1 MAPDILKTK
10 LRPRSLR
17 ANHIYRPRLVKA
29 LDHNLDR
36 KLTLLCAPAG
46 FGKSALLSE
55 WISLHNLH
63 FAWLALDRNDNEP
76 LIFLEYLFA
85 ACQVPWEGAI
95 HVEAAAPTAA
105 MPTSLQTAIVTL
117 ANTIA
122 AFKHQIILIL
132 DNYHEITHVLI
143 HRMIALLLDNLSA
156 QFHLV
161 IAGRTAPP
169 LSLARLRARAQME
182 ELRTDD
188 LRFTLPETSALFRQN
203 NANEL
208 SDTQIAK
215 LHAHTEGWVEGL
227 HIAVLALSEQD
238 ADQRQRFLAEFGGS
252 NRYVADYLFE
262 EAFAPQSTELQA
274 FMLQT
279 SLLDRLNG
287 LLCSF
292 VTGQARG
299 QDHLEFLEEGNLFIV
314 PLDEQRDWY
323 RYHQLFKEFLHHRLH
338 QTHPDQ
344 ILAFHSRASKWH
356 EQNGMYSEAIQHAI
370 ASQEWEHAMHL
381 IDRVADSKLMR
392 ARYSVIDKQ
401 TQKLPSAV
409 DVVQVAA
416 LDTAALDAAA
426 LDDVALDDV
435 ALDAAA
441 LDDVALDAVA
451 LDDVAD
457 DQAASWLFPAH
468 RLAEQTQSNALAL
481 GRAHLRLGHAHKAEH
496 FLSAVNLAAPQFQD
510 APAQF
515 TLVNTLSE
523 CRLSQGRLHLAL
535 ATCEPLLALAAKQ
548 SWQPYL
554 FDFFGNLCHI
564 YYEWNQ
570 LPIVR
575 QYLTRCLAE
584 AEHNETAP
592 FWSVDAHLALMW
604 LAWAEGNQTAA
615 DAAMQEAER
624 LAHMLGVARLVRKVM
639 AHGARLDL
647 RRERYESAIG
657 WAKDCGLDA
666 HNVTDYGAQFEYL
679 TWARVMLAQKQPA
692 RALRLLIQLQ
702 ALALATGRTK
712 DVIEIM
718 VFSALAHQAN
728 NEPQEAFAALAQA
741 VCEAEQEGYV
751 RTFVDEGAPLYA
763 LLQQVAA
770 SGITRLYVQRLLD
783 AFPQSAAKPIKSP
796 TAPLA
801 QAEPVNS
808 LVDPLSER
816 ELEVLR
822 LVAAGHANREI
833 AQSLQIATSTV
844 KKHVGNILSKLGV
857 RNRTRAA
864 AKARELRLL

>member
-1 MAPDILKTK
+1 M
-10 LRPRSLR
+10 
-17 ANHIYRPRLVKA
+17 
-29 LDHNLDR
+29 
-36 KLTLLCAPAG
+36 
-46 FGKSALLSE
+46 SE

-76 LIFLEYLFA
+76 LTFLEYLFA

-95 HVEAAAPTAA
+95 HVEAAAPAAA
-105 MPTSLQTAIVTL
+105 MPTPLQAAIVTL

-122 AFKHQIILIL
+122 AFTHQIILIL

-182 ELRTDD
+182 ILRTDD
-188 LRFTLPETSALFRQN
+188 LRFTLVETSALFRQN

-208 SDTQIAK
+208 RDTQIAK
-215 LHAHTEGWVEGL
+215 LHTHTEGWVEGL
-227 HIAVLALSEQD
+227 HIAALALSEQD
-238 ADQRQRFLAEFGGS
+238 AEQRQRFLAEFGGS

-274 FMLQT
+274 FLLQT

-314 PLDEQRDWY
+314 PLDEQRNWY

-338 QTHPDQ
+338 QTYPDQ
-344 ILAFHSRASKWH
+344 ILALHSRASKWYEH
-356 EQNGMYSEAIQHAI
+356 NGMYSEAIQHAI
-370 ASQEWEHAMHL
+370 ASQEWDHAMHL
-381 IDRVADSKLMR
+381 IDRVADAKLMR
-392 ARYSVIDKQ
+392 ARYSVITKQ
-401 TQKLPSAV
+401 TQKLPSTA
-409 DVVQVAA
+409 DVVQAVA
-416 LDTAALDAAA
+416 LDDAALDAVP
-426 LDDVALDDV
+426 LDF
-435 ALDAAA
+435 
-441 LDDVALDAVA
+441 
-451 LDDVAD
+451 DDVAD
-457 DQAASWLFPAH
+457 DQTASWLFPSH

-515 TLVNTLSE
+515 ALVNTLSA

-570 LPIVR
+570 LPMVR
-575 QYLTRCLAE
+575 QYLTRGLAE

-592 FWSVDAHLALMW
+592 SWSVDAHLALMW

-615 DAAMQEAER
+615 EAAMQEAER
-624 LAHMLGVARLVRKVM
+624 VAHMLGVAPLVRKVM

-647 RRERYESAIG
+647 RRERYKSAVG

-666 HNVTDYGAQFEYL
+666 HNATDYGSQFEYL
-679 TWARVMLAQKQPA
+679 TLARVMLAQKQPA
-692 RALRLLIQLQ
+692 RALSLLDQLQ
-702 ALALATGRTK
+702 ALALAAGRAK
-712 DVIEIM
+712 DVIEILLI
-718 VFSALAHQAN
+718 SALAHQAN
-728 NEPQEAFAALAQA
+728 NAPQEAFAALAQA

-783 AFPQSAAKPIKSP
+783 AFPRSAAETIKSP

-801 QAEPVNS
+801 QAEPANS

-822 LVAAGHANREI
+822 LVATGHANREI